1 MDRVPPARTAHV
13 TFAVLVSTVSL
24 TAALA
29 GRVTATLVATAATLA
44 IVARQVIRRRARER
58 AWVAVLVGVAVLT
71 ADAVTSFVLVVVMGQ
86 SDATGPVAAAALPL
100 GYAALLVG
108 ALLLISPPGRRNPGA
123 IIDATLVAIT
133 CSIALWAGLIQPHLR
148 SIEAGSTPTWGAVL
162 VMLIL
167 GGIAGALL
175 RTWLTQKSDRGALG
189 YVVVAVA
196 AGFVGSAVKVLTWS
210 EGDLSTAWW
219 IAFFWAVAYAGLA
232 AGCLHPSA
240 GTIGARHVDERL
252 SRTRIAALGVA
263 LLVAPVIT
271 AVQDALGRHV
281 DGVLL
286 GASALVVVPL
296 VLARVSILAR
306 LYHEAEA
313 RLAHLVE
320 HDELTGLANRRA
332 VTARL
337 QEVLGRVSA
346 GRSLG
351 AVVAFVDLDDFKSVN
366 DDLGH
371 ATGDRLLTAVSARLC
386 THLRSSD
393 MVARF
398 GGDEFLIVCE
408 GMPDVVER
416 RIREVVDAALTE
428 PFDVDGT
435 LLECRASVGTVS
447 VHPGE
452 KAHVD
457 EVLSAADTA
466 MYRRKATPPARVRD
480 TGG

>member
-1 MDRVPPARTAHV
+1 MDRVAPARTAHV

-24 TAALA
+24 TAVLA

-44 IVARQVIRRRARER
+44 VVARQVILRRAHER
-58 AWVAVLVGVAVLT
+58 AWLAVLVGVAVLT
-71 ADAVTSFVLVVVMGQ
+71 ADAAHSFVRVVLMGEPNV
-86 SDATGPVAAAALPL
+86 AGAVAAAALPI
-100 GYAALLVG
+100 GNAALLVG
-108 ALLLISPPGRRNPGA
+108 ALLLISPPGRHDPGA
-123 IIDATLVAIT
+123 LIDATLVAIT

-148 SIEAGSTPTWGAVL
+148 SIDAGSTPTWETVL

-167 GGIAGALL
+167 GGIAGALM
-175 RTWLTQKSDRGALG
+175 RTWLTQRSNRGALG

-196 AGFVGSAVKVLTWS
+196 AGFVGSALRVFTWS
-210 EGDLSTAWW
+210 EGDLTSASW

-232 AGCLHPSA
+232 AACLHPA
-240 GTIGARHVDERL
+240 ANNIAAAPVDERL
-252 SRTRIAALGVA
+252 TRTRIAALGVA
-263 LLVAPVIT
+263 LLVAPVIV
-271 AVQDALGRHV
+271 AIQDALGGHV

-332 VTARL
+332 VTGRL
-337 QEVLGRVSA
+337 TEMLARVSA
-346 GRSLG
+346 ERSPG
-351 AVVAFVDLDDFKSVN
+351 AVVAFADLDDFKSVN
-366 DDLGH
+366 DELGH

-386 THLRSSD
+386 AHLRSSD
-393 MVARF
+393 TVARF

-408 GMPDVVER
+408 GHPQTVER
-416 RIREVVDAALTE
+416 RIREVVDEALAE
-428 PFDVDGT
+428 PFEIDGA
-435 LLECRASVGTVS
+435 LLECRASLGTVV

-452 KAHVD
+452 NVRVD
-457 EVLSAADTA
+457 EILSAADAA
-466 MYRRKATPPARVRD
+466 MYKDKGRVTRAP
-480 TGG
+480 